1 MQVFLW
7 IINLIFSHSGLAN
20 LNMLPLPKP
29 PGGRDNKMK
38 SLSERHYAF
47 AGFFMVIN
55 LSFTFL
61 CR

>member
-38 SLSERHYAF
+38 SLSEGNKLKFYV
-47 AGFFMVIN
+47 FMSIIKG
-55 LSFTFL
+55 
-61 CR
+61 